1 MAAAEYAKA
10 RSLLAALTLLALL
23 SHSDGIAEGQET
35 ARLAPDPR
43 AAGQHRRLKRGWIWK
58 QLFVPEEDPILRVI
72 GQLKSDS
79 DRGELGIQY
88 ILSGEGAG
96 DAFEIDEYSGEIR
109 TLKKLDREE
118 KAFYVLQAQAINRRS
133 REPEEPQ
140 SEFIIKVQDIN
151 DNAPQFPDE
160 PYVASVPEMCPTGT
174 TVAQVTATDADDPTF
189 GNNAKLLYSILQ
201 GEPYFSVEPKTGIVV
216 TSWPDLDREAKEQ
229 YLVVV
234 QVKDMLGLSGGH
246 SASATVTVSLDDI
259 NDNGPIFQHHL
270 YTFAVPEDA
279 APGTTVG
286 RVKAEDAD
294 TGVNA
299 RMNYSL
305 RVDPEEDATFT
316 VRTDPLTQE
325 GVILLA
331 KPLDYESKRRYVV
344 VAEAVNEEVD
354 PRFLPREEFSD
365 RTTVKIMVGD
375 VDEPPVFLSPAYEW
389 KVAENAAAG
398 IAVGAVSARDTD
410 AAADGVRYSFDKQ
423 SDAAKAFRIDPLNG
437 TITTAK
443 ALDRETSAWHNVT
456 VIARETSQQRLSSSA
471 VASIKVLDINDNA
484 PQLAG
489 RYQPYICEGARA
501 GELIQLL
508 SATDPDEPSEGHHFY
523 FSMVPD
529 EHINPNFTVRD
540 NQDNTAGV
548 VARRSTFT
556 RKDRSRYL
564 LPVVVTDSGS
574 PALSSTAT
582 LTISVCACRPAGRCP
597 SGGAEALALSM
608 GVSLQ
613 TFVALL
619 VCLVSAAASS
629 ALALLLWRRK
639 HQQKEAS
646 EPELPDTAPQKVP
659 YYTEAG
665 PARDPPAPA
674 LLRPHPRRL
683 ERRLAREELRASIR
697 MSLREGPE
705 DDVFRQFILDR
716 LEEADEDPDA
726 PPFDRLTTYAYEGSG
741 SSAGSLSSLES
752 CHREKPAGVPGSQWA
767 RLAPWHGAGDDDTVF

>member
-410 AAADGVRYSFDKQ
+410 AAADGVRQHGGRRGTQEHFHPQ
-423 SDAAKAFRIDPLNG
+423 GPEPLPP
-437 TITTAK
+437 
-443 ALDRETSAWHNVT
+443 
-456 VIARETSQQRLSSSA
+456 ARGGDGQRLARVVQHGHADHQRVRLPARRTLPLRGGGGPGPVHGGQPSDLRR
-471 VASIKVLDINDNA
+471 ASGVPGL
-484 PQLAG
+484 G
-489 RYQPYICEGARA
+489 RGLVGARA
-501 GELIQLL
+501 AAVATQAPAKGGERAGAARHRAAE
-508 SATDPDEPSEGHHFY
+508 SAVLHRGGPGPRPARARPAAPAPQETREEAGAGGAAGQHPHVPARGARGRRLQAVHPGPAGGGGRGPRRAALRPPD
-523 FSMVPD
+523 D
-529 EHINPNFTVRD
+529 VRVRGLGILGRVA
-540 NQDNTAGV
+540 QFAGV
-548 VARRSTFT
+548 VPPREAGRRSRISVGQAGAVARRRGRRHRLLTAQISGVTKKRPGLPTF
-556 RKDRSRYL
+556 
-564 LPVVVTDSGS
+564 
-574 PALSSTAT
+574 
-582 LTISVCACRPAGRCP
+582 
-597 SGGAEALALSM
+597 
-608 GVSLQ
+608 Q
-613 TFVALL
+613 
-619 VCLVSAAASS
+619 
-629 ALALLLWRRK
+629 
-639 HQQKEAS
+639 H
-646 EPELPDTAPQKVP
+646 
-659 YYTEAG
+659 
-665 PARDPPAPA
+665 
-674 LLRPHPRRL
+674 
-683 ERRLAREELRASIR
+683 
-697 MSLREGPE
+697 
-705 DDVFRQFILDR
+705 
-716 LEEADEDPDA
+716 
-726 PPFDRLTTYAYEGSG
+726 
-741 SSAGSLSSLES
+741 
-752 CHREKPAGVPGSQWA
+752 
-767 RLAPWHGAGDDDTVF
+767 